1 MVEIGTARMRL
12 VSGTSELA
20 EAELESKPRLAH
32 LLGGRVTEE
41 WPPESVRDV
50 LPFFME
56 SFRAGSAE
64 AYWALPWY
72 GLLRTDEEDVLCGS
86 IGFKGPP
93 DGAGVVEVGYSV
105 LPEYAR
111 QGIATEM
118 LTAVTEWAKGNPKVR
133 AIEAETFPD
142 NMASIRVLEK
152 VGFIEVGPGR
162 EQGTTRFRLVAP

>member
-12 VSGTSELA
+12 VSGTGELA
-20 EAELESKPRLAH
+20 EAELESRSRLAR
-32 LLGGRVTEE
+32 LLRGKVTEE

-50 LPFFME
+50 LPCFME

-64 AYWALPWY
+64 ACWALPWY

-105 LPEYAR
+105 LPEYAGR
-111 QGIATEM
+111 EIATGM
-118 LTAVTEWAKGNPKVR
+118 LAAVTEWAKGNPKVR
-133 AIEAETFPD
+133 AIEAETLPD

-152 VGFIEVGPGR
+152 VGFIDVGPGR
-162 EQGTTRFRLVAP
+162 ERGTVRFRLVAP